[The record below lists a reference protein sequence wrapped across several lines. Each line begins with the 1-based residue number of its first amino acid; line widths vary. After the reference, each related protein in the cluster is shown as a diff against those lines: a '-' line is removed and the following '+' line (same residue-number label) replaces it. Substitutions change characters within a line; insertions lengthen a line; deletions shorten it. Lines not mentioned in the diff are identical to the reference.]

1 MFGWLFTQ
9 YRKPGKL
16 HFGSKWLNLHG
27 RFFIGN
33 PESFG
38 LADKNARWLAVDPPS
53 MLKGLVAPRVFVS
66 LGIGLGARHAR
77 QRDERESASLP
88 APTSTAVLLLA
99 LL

>member
-9 YRKPGKL
+9 YRKPGRL

-38 LADKNARWLAVDPPS
+38 LSDCRK
-53 MLKGLVAPRVFVS
+53 
-66 LGIGLGARHAR
+66 
-77 QRDERESASLP
+77 
-88 APTSTAVLLLA
+88 TS
-99 LL
+99 